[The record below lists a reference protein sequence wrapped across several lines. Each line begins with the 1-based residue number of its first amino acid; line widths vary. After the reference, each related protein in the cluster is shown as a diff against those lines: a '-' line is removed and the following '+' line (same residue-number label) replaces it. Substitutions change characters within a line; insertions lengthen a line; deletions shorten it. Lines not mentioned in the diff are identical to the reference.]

1 MKKSIKYS
9 LTLDVELDRV
19 GKRGPFRIGGYAVV
33 VSGRALVQT
42 LEDQAPVG
50 HDHSVPQVLAH
61 LNALLNIDRFIC
73 FSRIA
78 KR

>member
-1 MKKSIKYS
+1 M
-9 LTLDVELDRV
+9 
-19 GKRGPFRIGGYAVV
+19 V

-61 LNALLNIDRFIC
+61 LNALLNIRAGHLKLIFLGMEVVIVLM
-73 FSRIA
+73 FETTGGLV
-78 KR
+78 